1 MSVTDTNSSEP
12 TGAHHQAAPL
22 PPPSADAAAPLLEAL
37 SSEPSAPSVAAP
49 SKRAHTRS
57 TGLWWAAGAAAVL
70 GAGALLWTTQ
80 SGERDAQTTAARERE
95 FGVRAASAPG
105 ATAPRSSGPETG
117 KLESDSAQAAASPLS
132 LSASQ
137 VQRSVE
143 RASATV
149 KQDPKDAAGWAM
161 LAHSEQMLGRY
172 SEANKAYA
180 QLLILRPNDALVHAE
195 AAEALGAAQ
204 GGSLAGEPAQLITKA
219 LSLDAANTQV
229 QVLSGKLA
237 FEQRRYEQAI
247 NAWDRARK
255 ATQDPAVQRQ
265 LDTSMAEA
273 RALAA
278 AAAGQSASAPAGL
291 AFISGR
297 VTLADALKEQ
307 VQPDD
312 TVFIF
317 ARPAEGSRMPVALLR
332 RKVSDLPLDFALD
345 DTLAMVPQSR
355 LSQHPRVVV
364 GVRVS
369 RRGDAVPAK
378 GDLQGQLGPIAV
390 GSTGLKLVI
399 ADVAP

>member
-1 MSVTDTNSSEP
+1 
-12 TGAHHQAAPL
+12 
-22 PPPSADAAAPLLEAL
+22 
-37 SSEPSAPSVAAP
+37 
-49 SKRAHTRS
+49 
-57 TGLWWAAGAAAVL
+57 
-70 GAGALLWTTQ
+70 
-80 SGERDAQTTAARERE
+80 
-95 FGVRAASAPG
+95 
-105 ATAPRSSGPETG
+105 
-117 KLESDSAQAAASPLS
+117 
-132 LSASQ
+132 
-137 VQRSVE
+137 
-143 RASATV
+143 
-149 KQDPKDAAGWAM
+149 
-161 LAHSEQMLGRY
+161 
-172 SEANKAYA
+172 
-180 QLLILRPNDALVHAE
+180 VHAE
-195 AAEALGAAQ
+195 AAESLGAAQ
-204 GGSLAGEPAQLITKA
+204 GGSLAGEPAKLIAKA
-219 LSLDAANTQV
+219 LTLDPANSQV

-247 NAWDRARK
+247 SAWDKARQ
-255 ATQDPAVQRQ
+255 ATQDSAVQRQ

-297 VTLADALKEQ
+297 VTLADALKDQ
-307 VQPDD
+307 VQPGD

-364 GVRVS
+364 GVRIS

-399 ADVAP
+399 SDVVP